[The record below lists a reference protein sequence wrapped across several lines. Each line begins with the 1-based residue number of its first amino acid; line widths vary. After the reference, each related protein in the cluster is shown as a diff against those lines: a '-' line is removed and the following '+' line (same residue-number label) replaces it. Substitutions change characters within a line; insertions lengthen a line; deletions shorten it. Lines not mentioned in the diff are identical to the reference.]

1 MTGQRIWAIGQ
12 SGRATAAIMT
22 ALLAVQAAAENAGQQ
37 VAASELAANTTVPST
52 MKRVIVVSRTIR

>member
-1 MTGQRIWAIGQ
+1 M
-12 SGRATAAIMT
+12 AAIMT

-37 VAASELAANTTVPST
+37 VAANELAANTTVRST